1 MTTTSSTTATPTP
14 SAASQIVKTLGSG
27 SGVDTAAIVDALL
40 QAQFAGKASAITSK
54 TTAVTAQISEVSK
67 LQSGISGFAS
77 ALTSL
82 IQGCSLVTQPTS
94 SNSSVA
100 AVTPIVGST
109 IGNLSATLN
118 VTRLA
123 AAQTATTATPVAS
136 RTTTIGTGNLTLTFG
151 TATVANGAM
160 TGFTAGAAA
169 PISIAID
176 STHQSLDG
184 IASAINAAKAGVT
197 ASVITDV
204 DGTAR
209 LTLKGATGSAQAFTL
224 SGDTPALATL
234 NIGVGETGTTIG
246 SAATNA
252 AVSLDGVSVERASNN
267 ISDLVAGVNLTLSAT
282 GTTTLGSSRPT
293 SALTQAVNDYVSTYN
308 ELHAVIVEATDPK
321 TGTLNQDSAT
331 ATLARSLTAL
341 PLTNLVTGGAPGAP
355 TTLAEIGVATNRD
368 GTLTVKS
375 DVLQKALTKWP
386 DAVEAMFANG
396 FGASGVGI
404 GAALSAISDAALDSN
419 TGLSASAIRYTAAKA
434 DLSDQQDK
442 LTTQQDAAK
451 TRLTQQ
457 YAAMDSQV
465 AAYKST
471 QSFLTAQIAAWNKPN
486 N

>member
-1 MTTTSSTTATPTP
+1 MTTTTPTA
-14 SAASQIVKTLGSG
+14 SSASQIALALGAGSG
-27 SGVDTAAIVDALL
+27 IDTAAIVTSLVN
-40 QAQFAGKASAITSK
+40 AQFAGKTSAITTK
-54 TTAVTAQISEVSK
+54 TTAVTAQISQVSK

-77 ALTSL
+77 ALTTL
-82 IQGCSLVTQPTS
+82 IQGGSLVTQPTS
-94 SNSSVA
+94 SNSGVA
-100 AVTPIVGST
+100 GVTPIVGST
-109 IGNLSATLN
+109 VGNLSATLT

-123 AAQTATTATPVAS
+123 AAQTATTATPVAD
-136 RTTTIGTGNLTLTFG
+136 RTTAIGTGNLTLTFG
-151 TATVANGAM
+151 TATVAGGTM

-224 SGDTPALATL
+224 AGDTPALSTL

-246 SAATNA
+246 TAATNA
-252 AVSLDGVSVERASNN
+252 ALSLDGVSVERASNSF
-267 ISDLVAGVNLTLSAT
+267 SDLVSGVKITLSAT

-308 ELHAVIVEATDPK
+308 EFHAVVVEATDPI

-331 ATLARSLTAL
+331 AALAHSLTAL
-341 PLTNLVTGGAPGAP
+341 PLTNLVTGGATGAP

-368 GTLTVKS
+368 GTLSVKS
-375 DVLQKALTKWP
+375 NVLQKALTDWP

-396 FGASGVGI
+396 FGASGAGI
-404 GAALSAISDAALDSN
+404 GAALSAISDAALDSKI
-419 TGLSASAIRYTAAKA
+419 GLSASTIHYTAVKS

-442 LTTQQDAAK
+442 LNTQQDAVK

-457 YAAMDSQV
+457 YSAMDAQV